1 MIDFTGQV
9 AIVTGSSRGIGEAI
23 AKRMAAAGASVVVC
37 SRKLPDCE
45 KVVAEIEAEGG
56 TAMALSCNIGDKD
69 SLQALVNTVVERYGR
84 LDTVVCNAA
93 VNPHYGS
100 MSDIPDDSYRK
111 ILDSNLLG
119 THWLCQMAKPH
130 LQKTGGSVV
139 LLSSVTAFRGSQNI
153 GTYAI
158 AKAAEIALM
167 RNLALEWGPLGMRA
181 NCIAP
186 GLIQTEFARALWE
199 NPKMRAKVETEV
211 PMQRLGQP
219 DDIAGVASFLASD
232 LARFVTGQTIIAD
245 GGMLITDPL

>member
-1 MIDFTGQV
+1 MISFEDKV

-23 AKRMAAAGASVVVC
+23 AKRMASAGATVVVC

-45 KVVAEIEAEGG
+45 KVVAEIEADGG
-56 TAMALSCNIGDKD
+56 KAFSLSCNIADKD
-69 SLQALVNTVVERYGR
+69 SLQAVVDTTVQTFGR
-84 LDTVVCNAA
+84 LDVVVCNAA

-100 MSDIPDDSYRK
+100 MSDIPDEAYNK
-111 ILDSNLLG
+111 ILDANLLG

-130 LQKTGGSVV
+130 LQESGGNVV

-158 AKAAEIALM
+158 TKAAEIALM

-219 DDIAGVASFLASD
+219 DDIASVASFLASD
-232 LARFVTGQTIIAD
+232 LARFVTGQTIVAD

>member
-1 MIDFTGQV
+1 MISFENQV

-23 AKRMAAAGASVVVC
+23 AKQMAGAGATVVVC

-45 KVVAEIEAEGG
+45 KVVGEIEAAGG
-56 TAMALSCNIGDKD
+56 KAMALSCNIADKA
-69 SLQALVNTVVERYGR
+69 SLQAVVDATVEKFGR

-100 MSDIPDDSYRK
+100 MSDIPDDAYSK
-111 ILDSNLLG
+111 IIDANLQG

-130 LQKTGGSVV
+130 LEKSGGSVV
-139 LLSSVTAFRGSQNI
+139 LLSSVTAFRGSHGI

-158 AKAAEIALM
+158 SKAAEIALM

-199 NPKMRAKVETEV
+199 NPKMRAKVENDV

-219 DDIAGVASFLASD
+219 DDIAGVACFLASD
-232 LARFVTGQTIIAD
+232 LARFVTGQTIVAD
-245 GGMLITDPL
+245 GGMLIMDPL

>member
-1 MIDFTGQV
+1 MISFEGKV

-23 AKRMAAAGASVVVC
+23 AKRMAAAGAKVVVC

-45 KVVAEIEAEGG
+45 KVVAAIEADGG
-56 TAMALSCNIGDKD
+56 EAVALSCNIGDKA
-69 SLQALVNTVVERYGR
+69 SLQALVDATIERYGR

-100 MSDIPDDSYRK
+100 LSDIPDDSYSK
-111 ILDSNLLG
+111 IMNSNVMG
-119 THWLCQMAKPH
+119 THWLCQFAKPH
-130 LQKTGGSVV
+130 LQSSGGSVV

-199 NPKMRAKVETEV
+199 NPKMRARVETEV

-219 DDIAGVASFLASD
+219 DDIAAVASFLASD
-232 LARFVTGQTIIAD
+232 LARFVTGQTIVAD

>member
-1 MIDFTGQV
+1 MISFTGQV
-9 AIVTGSSRGIGEAI
+9 AIVTGASRGIGEAI
-23 AKRMAAAGASVVVC
+23 AKRMAAAGMAVTVC
-37 SRKLPDCE
+37 SRNLQDCE
-45 KVVAEIEAEGG
+45 KVVEQIVAAGG
-56 TAMALSCNIGDKD
+56 QALALACNIADKD
-69 SLQALVNTVVERYGR
+69 SLQALVDTTVEHFGR
-84 LDTVVCNAA
+84 LDCVVCNAA

-100 MSDIPDDSYRK
+100 QTDIPDAAFSK
-111 ILDSNLLG
+111 IMDANLGG

-130 LQKTGGSVV
+130 LQQTGGNVV

-158 AKAAEIALM
+158 SKAAEIALM

-219 DDIAGVASFLASD
+219 DDIAGVACFLASD
-232 LARFVTGQTIIAD
+232 LAKFVSGQTLVAD

>member
-1 MIDFTGQV
+1 MISFAGKV

-23 AKRMAAAGASVVVC
+23 AMRMAAAGAKVVVC

-45 KVVAEIEAEGG
+45 KVVAAIESAGG
-56 TAMALSCNIGDKD
+56 TALALSCNIGDKA
-69 SLQALVNTVVERYGR
+69 SLQTVVDKTIEQYGR

-100 MSDIPDDSYRK
+100 TTEITDDLYNK
-111 ILDSNLLG
+111 TLDCNLRG
-119 THWLCQMAKPH
+119 THWLCQMATPH
-130 LQKTGGSVV
+130 LKETGGSVV

-158 AKAAEIALM
+158 TKAAEIALM

-181 NCIAP
+181 NCVAP
-186 GLIQTEFARALWE
+186 GLIQTEFARGLWE
-199 NPKMRAKVETEV
+199 NPEVRHKIDTQV
-211 PMQRLGQP
+211 PMRRLGQP
-219 DDIAGVASFLASD
+219 DDIASVVSFLASD
-232 LARFVTGQTIIAD
+232 LARFVTGQTIVAD

>member
-1 MIDFTGQV
+1 MISFENKV

-23 AKRMAAAGASVVVC
+23 AKRMAAAGAAVVIC

-45 KVVAEIEAEGG
+45 KVVADIVAEGG
-56 TAMALSCNIGDKD
+56 EAFAVSCNIADKE
-69 SLQALVNTVVERYGR
+69 SLEALVSATVAKYGR

-100 MSDIPDDSYRK
+100 MSDISDDAYNK
-111 ILDSNLLG
+111 ILDANLRG
-119 THWLCQMAKPH
+119 THWLCQLAKPE
-130 LQKTGGSVV
+130 LQQTGGSVV

-158 AKAAEIALM
+158 TKAAEIALM

-199 NPKMRAKVETEV
+199 NPKMRAKVENEV

-232 LARFVTGQTIIAD
+232 LARFVTGQTIVAD

>member
-1 MIDFTGQV
+1 MISFEDKV

-23 AKRMAAAGASVVVC
+23 AKRMASAGATVVVC

-45 KVVAEIEAEGG
+45 KVVAEIEADGG
-56 TAMALSCNIGDKD
+56 KALALSCNIADKD
-69 SLQALVNTVVERYGR
+69 SLQAVVDTTVQTFGR
-84 LDTVVCNAA
+84 LDVVVCNAA

-100 MSDIPDDSYRK
+100 MSDIPDEAYSK
-111 ILDSNLLG
+111 ILDANLRG

-130 LQKTGGSVV
+130 LQETGGNVV

-158 AKAAEIALM
+158 TKAAEIALM

-219 DDIAGVASFLASD
+219 DDIASVASFLASD
-232 LARFVTGQTIIAD
+232 LARFVTGQTIVAD